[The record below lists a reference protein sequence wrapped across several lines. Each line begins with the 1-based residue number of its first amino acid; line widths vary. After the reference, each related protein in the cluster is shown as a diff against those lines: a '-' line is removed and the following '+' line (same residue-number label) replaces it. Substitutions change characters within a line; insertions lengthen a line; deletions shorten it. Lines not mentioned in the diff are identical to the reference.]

1 MKKIIIFGITGSIGQ
16 QAYNVICEQDNLELC
31 GMTFNSNFSL
41 AEKIKNLQ
49 NKKIEIYSPKFTDLN
64 TVSNYEEMIKKC
76 KPDLIVNAITGFAGI
91 HITQLS
97 IKYKIN
103 LALANKESLV
113 IAGKFINEYIS
124 NNPNWKLYPI
134 DSEHSSLY
142 YLISKIKNGI
152 KKIYITASGGPFYF
166 LEKKELENKK
176 FSDAIKHPNWQMGEK
191 ISIDSATLINKCFE
205 IIEAY
210 YLFNKYEIEAIY
222 HPQSIVHAMIEL
234 VDGTFITNMSYPD
247 MRIPISLA
255 LNDFAV
261 TKLDLPNKLD
271 LTNLNLYFDKI
282 NEEKWLPIKW
292 SNQLIKTNNCIIGL
306 IIVLLDDY
314 LIKMYKNNL
323 IKFNEISLI
332 IDEYISKYQSFVIN
346 DWNDIYKIKLE
357 IEKDFCLHYGV
368 KNEE

>member
-16 QAYNVICEQDNLELC
+16 QAYDIICDQDNLELC

-41 AEKIKNLQ
+41 AQEIKNKH
-49 NKKIEIYSPKFTDLN
+49 NKIEIYSSKFSDLN
-64 TVSNYEEMIKKC
+64 TVDNYEEMIKKC
-76 KPDLIVNAITGFAGI
+76 KPDLIVNAITGFSGI
-91 HITQLS
+91 LVTQLS
-97 IKYKIN
+97 LKYKIN

-113 IAGKFINEYIS
+113 VAGKFINEYIQE
-124 NNPNWKLYPI
+124 NPDWKLYPI

-142 YLISKIKNGI
+142 YLISKIKYGI
-152 KKIYITASGGPFYF
+152 KKIYITASGGPFY
-166 LEKKELENKK
+166 LLDKKELENKI
-176 FSDAIKHPNWQMGEK
+176 FLDAIKHPNWQMGEK

-205 IIEAY
+205 IIEAH
-210 YLFNKYEIEAIY
+210 YLFSNYEIEAIY

-247 MRIPISLA
+247 MHIPISLA
-255 LNDFAV
+255 LNDFFV
-261 TKLDLPNKLD
+261 SKLDSQNKLN
-271 LTNLNLYFDKI
+271 LNNLNLYFDKI
-282 NEEKWLPIKW
+282 DDEKWIPIKW
-292 SNQLIKTNNCIIGL
+292 SKQLIKTNNCVIGL

-314 LIKMYKNNL
+314 LIEMYKNNL

-332 IDEYISKYQSFVIN
+332 IDKYISKYQSLVIN

-357 IEKDFCLHYGV
+357 IEKEFCLHYGV